1 MQSSLAIT
9 ALMMGVLGGPHCM
22 AMCGMACAGLGQAAG
37 ERRGQALLAF
47 QLGRL
52 GGYSLLGAVAA
63 ASVQGLGWLTT
74 QLAAIRPVWTLLH
87 LAAFALGLLLML
99 QARQPVW
106 LDGAARR
113 LWARVRAFNTR
124 WGRAAPWMVGGLWA
138 LMPCGLLYSAL
149 MVAALTSQPLEG
161 AATMA
166 LFALGSGLSLWAGPW
181 LFLRMQT
188 LGDGAWGMRA
198 SGFALSAISAWA
210 LWMGL
215 VLHLSASAQTDVPQ
229 DWLVV
234 SLSVQKEGLQAP
246 AVQRQL
252 NAVLSSALA
261 VATPMVKPGALEVRT
276 GEMNVSPRY
285 GRDGKINGWTGS
297 AQLVL
302 QGRDVEQITTLAGR
316 LQELTVS
323 QIDWLLSPEQQTA
336 AQARIQAEAVERF
349 QSKAQSLTKQFGFAA
364 YTLREVRVSAQE
376 AGEGVVMPRMA
387 MVAMDAAPAPLQTV
401 AGKSR
406 VVVNISGSITLR

>member
-1 MQSSLAIT
+1 MLFLPPSAKDSPMKLIQTPSMAW
-9 ALMMGVLGGPHCM
+9 ALMI
-22 AMCGMACAGLGQAAG
+22 
-37 ERRGQALLAF
+37 ALALP
-47 QLGRL
+47 
-52 GGYSLLGAVAA
+52 V
-63 ASVQGLGWLTT
+63 ASVQAQSIASPPIPHAT
-74 QLAAIRPVWTLLH
+74 P
-87 LAAFALGLLLML
+87 
-99 QARQPVW
+99 
-106 LDGAARR
+106 
-113 LWARVRAFNTR
+113 
-124 WGRAAPWMVGGLWA
+124 
-138 LMPCGLLYSAL
+138 
-149 MVAALTSQPLEG
+149 AALHHD
-161 AATMA
+161 
-166 LFALGSGLSLWAGPW
+166 LF
-181 LFLRMQT
+181 Q
-188 LGDGAWGMRA
+188 
-198 SGFALSAISAWA
+198 
-210 LWMGL
+210 

-261 VATPMVKPGALEVRT
+261 VATPMVKLGALEVRT

-302 QGRDVEQITTLAGR
+302 QGRDAEQITTLAGR